1 MRVGPVTLGELQMK
15 KVLYMHYGSSNH
27 GCEALVRTTSKLLGG
42 PKNVVLWSFNAHEDI
57 QYGSAKVAERLVRT
71 EEMKRGSPA
80 YIEALIRRKL
90 LRQSDGI
97 FRVFIRKLF
106 RNKVAISIGGDNY
119 CYPWSA
125 KQGAQWGKLIRK
137 AGAKTVLWGCS
148 VDEESITPEVREDL
162 AQFDLITARET
173 LTYQLLKQI
182 NPNTVLV
189 ADPAFILEKTELPL
203 PENFQEGNTV
213 GINVSPLIMNYGDGS
228 LILENYEAL
237 IEYILDKTDMN
248 ICLVPHVVWKD
259 NDDLVP
265 IDHLYDKYASTGR
278 ICKVGDHNCTE
289 LKGFIARCRF
299 FVGARTHATIAAYS
313 TCVPT
318 LAVGYSIKSKGIAT
332 DLFGTDENYVVP
344 VQGLEDRSKLTEAF
358 AWIQSNET
366 AIRNKL
372 QQIMPEYQQRAW
384 TAAASLETLL
394 EGRK

>member
-1 MRVGPVTLGELQMK
+1 MK
-15 KVLYMHYGSSNH
+15 KVLYMHGGSGNH
-27 GCEALVRTTSKLLGG
+27 GCEALVRTTSQLLGG
-42 PKNVVLWSFNAHEDI
+42 PEDVILWSFQAEEDI
-57 QYGSAKVAERLVRT
+57 RYGSAKAAERLVRT

-90 LRQSDGI
+90 LRQPDGI

-106 RNKVAISIGGDNY
+106 KNRVAISIGGDNY

-125 KQGAQWGKLIRK
+125 KQGAQWGAKIRK

-148 VDEESITPEVREDL
+148 VEEEFITPEVREDL
-162 AQFDLITARET
+162 ARFDLITARESF
-173 LTYQLLKQI
+173 TYELLKQI

-189 ADPAFILEKTELPL
+189 ADPAFLLEKTELPL

-213 GINVSPLIMNYGDGS
+213 GINVSPLIMNYGDGR

-237 IEYILDKTDMN
+237 IEYILNKTDMN
-248 ICLVPHVVWKD
+248 ICLIPHVVWEGN
-259 NDDLVP
+259 NDLIP
-265 IDHLYDKYASTGR
+265 IDHLYDRYADTGR

-289 LKGFIARCRF
+289 LKGFISRCRF

-318 LAVGYSIKSKGIAT
+318 LVVGYSVKSKGIAT

-344 VQGLEDRSKLTEAF
+344 VQGLQDRSKLTEAF
-358 AWIQSNET
+358 LWIQSRET
-366 AIRNKL
+366 AIRNRL

>member
-1 MRVGPVTLGELQMK
+1 
-15 KVLYMHYGSSNH
+15 MHGGSGNH

-42 PKNVVLWSFNAHEDI
+42 PEDVVLWSFCAEEDI
-57 QYGSAKVAERLVRT
+57 QYGSAKAAERLVRT

-80 YIEALIRRKL
+80 YFEALIRRKL

-97 FRVFIRKLF
+97 FQVFIKKLF
-106 RNKVAISIGGDNY
+106 RNTVAISVGGDNY

-125 KQGAQWGKLIRK
+125 KQGAQWDALIRK

-148 VDEESITPEVREDL
+148 VDEESITEEVRKDL
-162 AQFDLITARET
+162 EQFDLITARET
-173 LTYQLLKQI
+173 FTYELLKKI

-189 ADPAFILEKTELPL
+189 ADPAFLLEKTELPL
-203 PENFQEGNTV
+203 PENFLQGNTV
-213 GINVSPLIMNYGDGS
+213 GINVSPLIMNYGDGT

-237 IEYILDKTDMN
+237 IEYILNETDMN
-248 ICLVPHVVWKD
+248 VCLIPHVVWEG
-259 NDDLVP
+259 NNDLVP
-265 IDHLYDKYASTGR
+265 IDHLYHKYASTGR

-289 LKGFIARCRF
+289 LKGFISHCRF

-318 LAVGYSIKSKGIAT
+318 LVVGYSVKSKGIAT

-344 VQGLEDRSKLTEAF
+344 VQGLQDRSKLTEVF
-358 AWIQSNET
+358 AWIRSEET
-366 AIRNKL
+366 AIRNRL
-372 QQIMPEYQQRAW
+372 QQIMPQYQQRAR
-384 TAAASLETLL
+384 TAAASLEALL